1 MIKKFKK
8 KNITIS
14 YRHYLIYKAPL
25 IYNNILDRDPL
36 NKLINDISEIEQVKS
51 YDNIKII
58 SILYFNR
65 KKIEKI
71 LYEKGDI
78 FLIQTDSIE
87 NRLSD
92 YFYLSLLIQEDPEIM
107 NYNYSIDLIEKINN
121 INNKKDIN
129 YFLEKLM
136 VSKIII
142 ELIDNYE
149 NYDFYDEKKEGEI
162 LKKIEEDNSYI
173 IQKNLYSLKE
183 LEINWSIDDIK
194 EKKIDEI
201 YAEIIIALIK
211 TKKIDNSQYSEVLLN
226 QLDFKNII
234 ITEKIF
240 DKLSDFFKSNEQYIK
255 DYNMDSIHDLENSNK
270 QNFYYL
276 LLVFILKDSF
286 YIYQIPFLYQIRKRL
301 LINFKKKE
309 SIEKNEK
316 INEILKIFD
325 LNDKIIKQN
334 SLNASTK
341 NNSVE
346 NDKNEITYFIEKILN
361 NSTFIL
367 NKNNKD
373 RKFYLR
379 LLDDKKQE
387 DKNTIKRKKKEE
399 KKYDKDMLEKNFIKL
414 LDFLKTFLE
423 NIQQN
428 FLYKY
433 NLLIKLII
441 KSEGKNKTMDHLDHL
456 LCTYIYYPPNETNIS
471 SFIDDNILV
480 NGINT
485 NNQGFF
491 FLLNDINKQENE
503 NITYKSIDIEKII
516 KERDKKDEEK
526 NNNRINEI
534 DQKPI
539 SLLDIPNNVSKYKII
554 EFKAIIASHSLP
566 EDNTI
571 NTAEFIK
578 QLSYNFFISGG
589 KSRYLYIY
597 NKDLKIQQKIN
608 LKDYPTNIFEIKN
621 NNENS
626 IRIIICSNDN
636 NKLITYKINNDFY
649 HLENQ
654 DFSSSLFI
662 EMNEKKDSNKY
673 IISNIQGTF
682 FAKKLSASKTELNK
696 KLDYNYKVGIKI
708 SEKIF
713 ALASNSIVPNGADK
727 LIVYNLESKEIIY
740 EIEGKSFSICMNSLL
755 LIENQNKYIKEKLL
769 VCACKKYLS
778 YQRNEILLIN
788 IKDNEDSDEFNFDT
802 NDFAPNCFCNI
813 YYIYNN
819 NSYQTN
825 YIFVGGYNT
834 SKREGEIQLYKIKY
848 NNNKYILEFM
858 QNLIFDNESNNFSG
872 FDGAITC
879 ITQSKITGD
888 ILITSSNGNIYQFS
902 PPNINYYLYYDE
914 EEDLGYKYD
923 EIIFNNVNKSEK
935 NEEKKPVINN
945 RQFLNQL
952 LKLEHFKKYSNIFE

>member
-8 KNITIS
+8 KNINIS

-25 IYNNILDRDPL
+25 ININEQDPL
-36 NKLINDISEIEQVKS
+36 NKLINSISEIEQIKS
-51 YDNIKII
+51 DDNIKII

-65 KKIEKI
+65 KRIEKI
-71 LYEKGDI
+71 LYDKYDI

-92 YFYLSLLIQEDPEIM
+92 YFYLSLLIRNDQDIV
-107 NYNYSIDLIEKINN
+107 NYNYSIDLIEKINSN
-121 INNKKDIN
+121 INKEDIN
-129 YFLEKLM
+129 YFLSKLII
-136 VSKIII
+136 SKIII

-149 NYDFYDEKKEGEI
+149 NYENYDEVKEGQI

-173 IQKNLYSLKE
+173 IKKSLYSLKE
-183 LEINWSIDDIK
+183 IEINWTIDDIK

-211 TKKIDNSQYSEVLLN
+211 TKKIDNIQYSETLLY
-226 QLDFKNII
+226 QLDIKNII

-240 DKLSDFFKSNEQYIK
+240 EKLLDFFKSNEQFIN
-255 DYNMDSIHDLENSNK
+255 DYNIESIHDLENINK

-286 YIYQIPFLYQIRKRL
+286 YIYQIPFLYKIRKRL
-301 LINFKKKE
+301 LIDLKKKK
-309 SIEKNEK
+309 SIKKNEK
-316 INEILKIFD
+316 INKILKIFD
-325 LNDKIIKQN
+325 LDDKIINQY

-346 NDKNEITYFIEKILN
+346 DDKTEITYFIEKILN

-367 NKNNKD
+367 NNNNKD
-373 RKFYLR
+373 KKLYLR
-379 LLDDKKQE
+379 LLDDEKQE
-387 DKNTIKRKKKEE
+387 DKNTIKREKKEE
-399 KKYDKDMLEKNFIKL
+399 KKYDKRMLEKNFMKL

-423 NIQQN
+423 NIKQN
-428 FLYKY
+428 FIYEY

-441 KSEGKNKTMDHLDHL
+441 KSEGKNKTMNHLDYL

-471 SFIDDNILV
+471 SFIDDNILI
-480 NGINT
+480 NGINSK
-485 NNQGFF
+485 NQGFY

-503 NITYKSIDIEKII
+503 NIKYMSIDIEKTI
-516 KERDKKDEEK
+516 KEKDKKNEEK
-526 NNNRINEI
+526 NNNRINEN

-589 KSRYLYIY
+589 NSRYLYIY
-597 NKDLKIQQKIN
+597 NKDLKIQKKIH

-621 NNENS
+621 KNENS
-626 IRIIICSNDN
+626 IQIIICSNDN
-636 NKLITYKINNDFY
+636 NKLITYKTNSDFY
-649 HLENQ
+649 HLESQ

-662 EMNEKKDSNKY
+662 EMNGEKDSNKY
-673 IISNIQGTF
+673 IISNVNGTF
-682 FAKKLSASKTELNK
+682 FARKLFASKAELKK

-708 SEKIF
+708 SEEKF

-727 LIVYNLESKEIIY
+727 LIIYNLESEEIIY
-740 EIEGKSFSICMNSLL
+740 EIGGKSFSICMNSLL
-755 LIENQNKYIKEKLL
+755 FTKEKLL

-788 IKDNEDSDEFNFDT
+788 IKDEDIENSDEFNLDT
-802 NDFAPNCFCNI
+802 NDFSPNCFCNI
-813 YYIYNN
+813 NYIYNN

-834 SKREGEIQLYKIKY
+834 NKREGEIQLYKIKY
-848 NNNKYILEFM
+848 NNDKYILEFM
-858 QNLIFDNESNNFSG
+858 QSLIFDNESNNFSG
-872 FDGAITC
+872 FNGAITC
-879 ITQSKITGD
+879 ITQSEITGD
-888 ILITSSNGNIYQFS
+888 ILITSSNGNVYQFS
-902 PPNINYYLYYDE
+902 PPNINYYLYYDK

-923 EIIFNNVNKSEK
+923 EISFNDVNKTEK
-935 NEEKKPVINN
+935 KIEEKKPVNN
-945 RQFLNQL
+945 RQILNKL
-952 LKLEHFKKYSNIFE
+952 LKLDNYKKYSEFFE